1 MEGDVFVRPKR
12 GTPQGGVISPLM
24 ANIALHGIEMDTK
37 NALKRDLFQHLKRGI
52 IEKIW
57 DALSLCFG

>member
-37 NALKRDLFQHLKRGI
+37 NALKLDLFQHL
-52 IEKIW
+52 
-57 DALSLCFG
+57 